1 MNDLP
6 DFDQPPRRP
15 FWRTL
20 LYAITRSRPMA
31 FPAPPM
37 PQHGAYCVYAIG
49 NRGSARFAR
58 CAAYADARAALL
70 VRSKELCRGGWTV
83 AQFEDYAPSCAVQ
96 LTRPAEWG
104 GTMVLELRVLGGHE

>member
-1 MNDLP
+1 MSSDWDEP
-6 DFDQPPRRP
+6 TFDTPRRRP
-15 FWRTL
+15 FWLTL
-20 LYAITRSRPMA
+20 LRPFTRARQA
-31 FPAPPM
+31 VQQ

-70 VRSKELCRGGWTV
+70 VRSKELCAGGWTV
-83 AQFEDYAPSCAVQ
+83 AQFEDYPPSCAVR

-104 GTMVLELRVLGGHE
+104 GTMELELRVIGGSE